1 MHGTARAPRTTP
13 ASPVRSSVM
22 SSRAAEANRLTLH
35 RQDRCSVGARPSRR
49 WNTIESRVTTT
60 SQTFTDLVGC
70 RLPIQSASLGGP
82 ISTPALAAAVSE
94 AGGLGMIANP
104 SSAVQVQQLVETARA
119 LTRRP
124 IGIGFLIPFVV
135 AEAVEAAAAS
145 VEVVEFFYG
154 DPDPR
159 LIALGW
165 DHGAIVGWQT
175 GSAAE
180 ARAAAEAGCDYVVVQ
195 GIEAGGHVRGTQRLD
210 EVLAETLARV
220 DVPVLA
226 AGGVGTAQRL
236 SALLAAGAAAVRVG
250 TRFVAAQE
258 AAAHPDYVAQLIA
271 ASQRDTVLTEAFGNG
286 WPDAPHRVLRSAV
299 EAAERYDAPIVAVA
313 GELEIG
319 VFSPRSATREVRG
332 EISAMAL
339 YAGHSVDQVKR
350 IQPAAE
356 IVAELTE
363 TV

>member
-1 MHGTARAPRTTP
+1 
-13 ASPVRSSVM
+13 
-22 SSRAAEANRLTLH
+22 
-35 RQDRCSVGARPSRR
+35 
-49 WNTIESRVTTT
+49 
-60 SQTFTDLVGC
+60 
-70 RLPIQSASLGGP
+70 
-82 ISTPALAAAVSE
+82 
-94 AGGLGMIANP
+94 MIANP
-104 SSAVQVQQLVETARA
+104 SSAADVQQLVQTARA
-119 LTRRP
+119 ITRQP
-124 IGIGFLIPFVV
+124 IGIGFLIPFVAV
-135 AEAVEAAAAS
+135 EAVQAAAAS

-159 LIALGW
+159 LIALGRN
-165 DHGAIVGWQT
+165 HGAIVAWQT

-210 EVLAETLARV
+210 DVLAETLASV

-250 TRFVAAQE
+250 TRFVAARE
-258 AAAHPDYVAQLIA
+258 ADAHPDYVARLIA

-286 WPDAPHRVLRSAV
+286 WPNAPHRVLRSAV
-299 EAAERYDAPIVAVA
+299 EAAEHYDDPIVAVA
-313 GELEIG
+313 GEVEIG

-332 EISAMAL
+332 EISGMAL
-339 YAGHSVDQVKR
+339 YAGHSVDHVKR

-356 IVAELTE
+356 IVTELTD